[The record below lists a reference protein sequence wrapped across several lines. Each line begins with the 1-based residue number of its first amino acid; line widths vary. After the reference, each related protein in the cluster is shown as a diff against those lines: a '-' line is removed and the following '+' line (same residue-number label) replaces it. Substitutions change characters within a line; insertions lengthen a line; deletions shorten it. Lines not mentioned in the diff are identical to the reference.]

1 MKGGRW
7 PFAKSSIRYLQ
18 KHTCNA
24 SMAAETRHQPRF
36 EQTIHGRQCPRLQIV
51 SNPLPYADHA
61 LGYRKSSFHVSWRS
75 VQLVKFAV
83 EGCALGPLV
92 LKNAQVIVPQK
103 QRNPLLRPLQDVSR
117 HSILKRRHKYH
128 KPNILV
134 SLMAIMIGWTANRMF
149 MNGKA

>member
-1 MKGGRW
+1 MKGGQW
-7 PFAKSSIRYLQ
+7 PFAKNSIRYLQ

-24 SMAAETRHQPRF
+24 NMAVETRHQPRF
-36 EQTIHGRQCPRLQIV
+36 EQTIHGRQCSQLQNV
-51 SNPLPYADHA
+51 SDPLSYADYA
-61 LGYRKSSFHVSWRS
+61 LGYRKSSSHVSWRS

-92 LKNAQVIVPQK
+92 LKNARVTGPQK
-103 QRNPLLRPLQDVSR
+103 QRNPLPRPLQGVSR

-134 SLMAIMIGWTANRMF
+134 SLMTIMIGWTVNKIF